1 MLSTKSRGAKN
12 KLRAGIKNSSHIQ
25 VVGLR
30 GRLWKH
36 SASGYFLGLGLV
48 AGSGAGRKQIF
59 QSLHDIRL
67 VRNTFP
73 PGTAVCVYP
82 FQFTETG
89 EELLFGPSFPQYGS
103 ELHHSKGRGKTG
115 FPPSEYRGDSMAL
128 INRQRLFF

>member
-36 SASGYFLGLGLV
+36 SASGYFLGLGLGLV

-59 QSLHDIRL
+59 QPLHDIRL
-67 VRNTFP
+67 VENLFSPGPLSGEAPTHTEEMRGQKEVLHPFP
-73 PGTAVCVYP
+73 
-82 FQFTETG
+82 
-89 EELLFGPSFPQYGS
+89 
-103 ELHHSKGRGKTG
+103 
-115 FPPSEYRGDSMAL
+115 
-128 INRQRLFF
+128 